1 MLLPMT
7 IINAKFS
14 KEQLH
19 ALLAL
24 SLYRKTVFILLRTNS
39 DPPKIQVMKKSIWSI
54 WYRDVGFVRYKNMK
68 LSETPIQTA
77 M

>member
-39 DPPKIQVMKKSIWSI
+39 DPPKIQVMKKKYMIHLI
-54 WYRDVGFVRYKNMK
+54 
-68 LSETPIQTA
+68 
-77 M
+77 